1 MVVLKASTFI
11 VPIKHCGMLYRINGV
26 VLYILIVTF
35 MRSVIVAVTNQLAT
49 RPHTTERLET
59 V

>member
-11 VPIKHCGMLYRINGV
+11 VPIKHCGRLYRINGV

-35 MRSVIVAVTNQLAT
+35 TRSAIVAVTNQLAT
-49 RPHTTERLET
+49 RPYTTERLET
-59 V
+59 L

>member
-1 MVVLKASTFI
+1 MAILKANTFI
-11 VPIKHCGMLYRINGV
+11 VPIKHRGILYRINGV

-35 MRSVIVAVTNQLAT
+35 MRSAIVAVTNQLAT

-59 V
+59 L